1 MCSVALIIGE
11 DVKIVGLRGVG
22 VLVFFLLGKGD
33 SSLASLKS
41 CLVWE
46 FPLVVEHEDVWN
58 NKAGF
63 GNPPT

>member
-1 MCSVALIIGE
+1 MLKSV
-11 DVKIVGLRGVG
+11 DLRGVG
-22 VLVFFLLGKGD
+22 VLVFFLLGKGA
-33 SSLASLKS
+33 SSLASFKS

-46 FPLVVEHEDVWN
+46 FPLVAEHEDVWN